1 MGTTKMA
8 EVHVNITNDSSGNQV
23 VFHNSGQVPLHPGAG
38 QPVVAA
44 VKSAGNPNGTAHGQ
58 VNAGGNIPGPIL
70 HNPA

>member
-8 EVHVNITNDSSGNQV
+8 EVHVNVTSDASGNQI

-38 QPVVAA
+38 QAVTAT
-44 VKSAGNPNGTAHGQ
+44 VKSAGQANAIVHGQ
-58 VNAGGNIPGPIL
+58 VNAGGPIPGPIL